1 MSSKDPLTPNP
12 SPLSTGARGT
22 KEEPRSP
29 EYRGEGSK
37 ADTLSRAMLSP
48 GRVNIHEL
56 TPMIHRH
63 FLARLLLLSI
73 VLVLCDSFASEAQ
86 AGIGSF
92 FSSMATRAR
101 VVQFCVVTM
110 LVALFIIMKKF
121 SLHDSDPRAF
131 APKMN
136 YAPLVDDKVTS

>member
-1 MSSKDPLTPNP
+1 
-12 SPLSTGARGT
+12 
-22 KEEPRSP
+22 
-29 EYRGEGSK
+29 
-37 ADTLSRAMLSP
+37 
-48 GRVNIHEL
+48 
-56 TPMIHRH
+56 MIRRH

-73 VLVLCDSFASEAQ
+73 VLVLCDSFAPEAQ

-110 LVALFIIMKKF
+110 LLALFIIMKKF

-131 APKMN
+131 SPKMN
-136 YAPLVDDKVTS
+136 YAPSIGDSLRSGDKLTS